1 MFSYAQ
7 LAIRSLKDTPRLL
20 PVRFAKMGTDGSGR
34 REGWVSSAFN
44 SMIVGF
50 GELGQEALG
59 FVYEFGAFVGQDF
72 RKSPFSCTVLDK
84 RMDAIAPGF
93 RKRFPGLTEAAGIRF
108 LQCETGTDSYRDAL
122 KQLLPG
128 LNYVMVCLGDDDLNL
143 SVARELAECAAGHGV
158 REDFVILVARKSSP
172 LPEVADCIRAF
183 GREDTVMSPD
193 NVSGAAATA
202 RARAFHAG
210 YMRAQGSAE
219 DPAAVWDA
227 RDARIASATDPAVR
241 SKLLRQRYQDY
252 SNAYNI
258 PVKLALMGPEVTG
271 RAAEVAESIPATY
284 AGTHYT
290 GSDPHVAKV
299 LRYISVQEHLRWEA
313 SHAALGYAPGE
324 RTDEILK
331 THACIRDY
339 DDLSPEMQH
348 YDYLVIKTTLALQ
361 G

>member
-1 MFSYAQ
+1 M
-7 LAIRSLKDTPRLL
+7 
-20 PVRFAKMGTDGSGR
+20 
-34 REGWVSSAFN
+34 SSAFN
-44 SMIVGF
+44 SLLIGF

-59 FVYEFGAFVGQDF
+59 FLYEFGAFVGQDF

-84 RMDAIAPGF
+84 RMDAIAPDF
-93 RKRFPGLTEAAGIRF
+93 RKRFPGLTEAAGVRF
-108 LQCETGTDSYRDAL
+108 LQCKTGTDSYREVL
-122 KQLLPG
+122 KRLLPG
-128 LNYVMVCLGDDDLNL
+128 LNYIMVCLGDDDLNL
-143 SVARELAECAAGHGV
+143 SVASELAECAAGLGV
-158 REDFVILVARKSSP
+158 GGNFVILVARKGSP
-172 LPEVADCIRAF
+172 LPEVAGCIRAF
-183 GREDTVMSPD
+183 GLQDEVMSPD

-210 YMRAQGSAE
+210 YMLAQGSKE
-219 DPAAVWDA
+219 DPADVWDA
-227 RDARIASATDPAVR
+227 RDERIASATDPAVR

-258 PVKLALMGPEVTG
+258 PVKLALMGPEVSDH
-271 RAAEVAESIPATY
+271 ACEVAESIPATY

-290 GSDPHVAKV
+290 GSDPHVARV
-299 LRYISVQEHLRWEA
+299 LRYLSLQEHLRWEA

-324 RTDEILK
+324 RTDETLK